1 MKENKII
8 KSLKDRND
16 KLKALYEITTI
27 REKSYETRCERLRQ
41 KLKKINKKAQ
51 LIVDLG
57 YDYDGFNNIQD
68 LKKLIDGFVILAD
81 EIVEETYKGGYI
93 D

>member
-27 REKSYETRCERLRQ
+27 REKTYETRCERLRQ
-41 KLKKINKKAQ
+41 KLKK
-51 LIVDLG
+51 
-57 YDYDGFNNIQD
+57 
-68 LKKLIDGFVILAD
+68 
-81 EIVEETYKGGYI
+81 
-93 D
+93 

>member
-1 MKENKII
+1 MRKI
-8 KSLKDRND
+8 KT
-16 KLKALYEITTI
+16 KA
-27 REKSYETRCERLRQ
+27 
-41 KLKKINKKAQ
+41 KKINKKAQ